1 MTTVQSSEA
10 GGGAPAGGSGGGVGE
25 ATVAREGELPVS
37 GEDLTVAQ
45 AFKLAFTVQQKGYLE
60 SADEIYRRVLA
71 VEPDHLDALHFMAL
85 GRYRMGRQAE
95 ALAML
100 QQVVARD
107 PSNIH
112 ARTNLGNML
121 TETDRLQEAREA
133 FEQVLAQSPTAAAAH
148 ANLGVVLVK
157 QDELVAAEAAFRRA
171 IELDPGH
178 GSAIHNLAS
187 LLWDLDRIGEA
198 LTFYQQ
204 SLVLMPYDGESYRR
218 VGASLAALGRNDEA
232 IAVYDRWVA
241 LEPDNELARHMIAAA
256 SGRDVPSRASD
267 KFVAG
272 TFDMFAQT
280 FDKVLKRLCYQAP
293 SLVASAIGAALG
305 PAAPTRDVLDAGAGT
320 GLCGESLRTY
330 ARKLVGIDLSA
341 RMLDKARDRAVYDDL
356 VVAELTTYM
365 REHRG
370 EFDLIASADTLCYF
384 GELNEAIAAAAS
396 SLRPG
401 GHLVFTVEHADPAL
415 GVDHQLNPHGRYS
428 HAEGYVRRVLAAAGL
443 EVVKLDRASLRLES
457 LRPVDGLVVTAQRP
471 R

>member
-1 MTTVQSSEA
+1 MTTLESSEA
-10 GGGAPAGGSGGGVGE
+10 AGEGPAAGVASGAGEGTVASGGD
-25 ATVAREGELPVS
+25 LPTS
-37 GEDLTVAQ
+37 GENLTVAQ

-71 VEPDHLDALHFMAL
+71 AEPDHLDALHFMAL

-95 ALAML
+95 ALEML
-100 QQVVARD
+100 QQVLARD

-121 TETDRLQEAREA
+121 TESDRLPEAREA
-133 FEQVLAQSPTAAAAH
+133 YEQVLAQHPTAAAGH
-148 ANLGVVLVK
+148 ANLGVVLEK
-157 QDELVAAEAAFRRA
+157 QGDVVAAEAAFRRA
-171 IELDPGH
+171 LELDPKH
-178 GSAIHNLAS
+178 ASALHNLAS
-187 LLWDLDRIGEA
+187 LLWDLDRLGEA
-198 LTFYQQ
+198 LTLYQQ

-232 IAVYDRWVA
+232 IAVYERWVT

-272 TFDMFAQT
+272 TFDMFANT

-293 SLVASAIGAALG
+293 SLVASATAAALG
-305 PAAPTRDVLDAGAGT
+305 PAAQTLDVLDAGAGT
-320 GLCGESLRTY
+320 GLCGESLRAY

-341 RMLDKARDRAVYDDL
+341 GMLEKAKQRAVYDEL
-356 VVAELTTYM
+356 VVAELTAYM

-384 GELNEAIAAAAS
+384 GELDEVMAAAAAA
-396 SLRPG
+396 LRPG
-401 GHLVFTVEHADPAL
+401 GHLVFTVEHAPPAL
-415 GVDHQLNPHGRYS
+415 GLDHQLNPHGRYS
-428 HAEGYVRRVLAAAGL
+428 HAEGYVRRVLSAAGL

-457 LRPVDGLVVTAQRP
+457 LHPVDGLVVTAQRS

>member
-1 MTTVQSSEA
+1 MTRAQSSEV
-10 GGGAPAGGSGGGVGE
+10 GGVEKGTG
-25 ATVAREGELPVS
+25 ASAGQLPAS
-37 GEDLTVAQ
+37 GENLTVAQ
-45 AFKLAFTVQQKGYLE
+45 AFKLAFDVQQKGYLE

-85 GRYRMGRQAE
+85 GRYRMGRQTE
-95 ALAML
+95 ALEMV
-100 QQVVARD
+100 QQVLARD
-107 PSNIH
+107 PNNIH

-121 TETDRLQEAREA
+121 TENDRLQEAREA
-133 FEQVLAQSPTAAAAH
+133 YEQVLAQNPTAAAGY

-157 QDELVAAEAAFRRA
+157 QGDLVAAEAAFRRA
-171 IELDPGH
+171 LELDPRH

-218 VGASLAALGRNDEA
+218 VGASLAALGRNEEA
-232 IAVYDRWVA
+232 ITVYDRWVE
-241 LEPDNELARHMIAAA
+241 LEPDNELARHMIAAT
-256 SGRDVPSRASD
+256 SGRDVPRRASD

-293 SLVASAIGAALG
+293 SLVASAIAAALG
-305 PAAPTRDVLDAGAGT
+305 PAEPTRDVLDAGAGT
-320 GLCGESLRTY
+320 GLCGESLRAY

-341 RMLDKARDRAVYDDL
+341 RMLEKAKDRAVYDEL
-356 VVAELTTYM
+356 VVAELTAYL
-365 REHRG
+365 REHQG

-384 GELNEAIAAAAS
+384 GELDEVIAAAAS
-396 SLRPG
+396 ALRPG
-401 GHLVFTVEHADPAL
+401 GSLVFTVEHAPPAL

-428 HAEGYVRRVLAAAGL
+428 HAEGYVRRVLAAERL
-443 EVVKLDRASLRLES
+443 DVMKLDRASLRLES
-457 LRPVDGLVVTAQRP
+457 LHPVDGLVITAQRS